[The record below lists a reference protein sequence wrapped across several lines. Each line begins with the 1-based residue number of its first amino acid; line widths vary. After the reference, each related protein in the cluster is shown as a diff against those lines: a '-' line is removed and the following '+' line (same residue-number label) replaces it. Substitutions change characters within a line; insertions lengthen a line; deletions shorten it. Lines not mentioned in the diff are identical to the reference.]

1 MADRLSS
8 RYVQV
13 RATVLGR
20 THAAVRVRVDG
31 EMVWLPRSC
40 LEDLG
45 DVVDGALKNKVFMP
59 EVSLSVATWK
69 AKELEWT

>member
-13 RATVLGR
+13 RAVVLGR
-20 THAAVRVRVDG
+20 TLAAVRVRVDG

-45 DVVDGALKNKVFMP
+45 DAVDDALKTRVFMP
-59 EVSLSVATWK
+59 EVGLSVATWK
-69 AKELEWT
+69 AKELGWT